1 MASITPR
8 DVYLATV
15 LGGGLLGLALV
26 GLGLL
31 VFSASYNS
39 GGGGDELI
47 DLAEAATFFLSG
59 AAFILVSVILVPALR
74 AMRLETS
81 AKP

>member
-1 MASITPR
+1 MAPLTPR

-15 LGGGLLGLALV
+15 LGGGLLGLALIV
-26 GLGLL
+26 LGLI
-31 VFSASYNS
+31 VFSASYNA
-39 GGGGDELI
+39 GGDGDELI

-59 AAFILVSVILVPALR
+59 VAFVLVSVVVVPAMR

-81 AKP
+81 GKP

>member
-31 VFSASYNS
+31 VFSAAYNS
-39 GGGGDELI
+39 GGDGDELI

-59 AAFILVSVILVPALR
+59 VAFLLVSVIVVPAMR